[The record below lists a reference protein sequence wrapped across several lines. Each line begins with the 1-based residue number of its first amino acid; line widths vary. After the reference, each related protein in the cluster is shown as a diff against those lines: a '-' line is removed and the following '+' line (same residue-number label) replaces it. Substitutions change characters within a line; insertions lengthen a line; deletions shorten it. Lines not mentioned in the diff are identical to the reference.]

1 MIELSQKAATMID
14 QLIAQQEDSNLF
26 LRIGIEDGGCSGLSY
41 LIHLDDTRNEYDHY
55 LEHDG
60 ITVAWDSRAEQY
72 IEELRSII
80 WSKVCLT
87 DLQLITLMLKQ
98 HVVVELVLEQQ
109 PIKEL
114 VINVINC
121 PFHMLL
127 LYQAEMHLMM
137 LTTSLTQ

>member
-72 IEELRSII
+72 IEGIKI
-80 WSKVCLT
+80 
-87 DLQLITLMLKQ
+87 DYM
-98 HVVVELVLEQQ
+98 EQGMSDGFTIDN
-109 PIKEL
+109 PNAKATCGCGASFRTATYKGTR
-114 VINVINC
+114 NKC
-121 PFHMLL
+121 D
-127 LYQAEMHLMM
+127 
-137 LTTSLTQ
+137 